1 MSTPVGT
8 PKFMAPE
15 IISAFNDHSSYSGS
29 LVDCWAAGIVVYVMV
44 AAAFPWTL
52 ATEMAM
58 MESGE
63 QQPPSLEYSQHV
75 AGNWRMPAGFT
86 PELTDFL
93 RHACAIDPTQRWSC
107 QQLLQHPWL
116 SSLAIGEGDVSSPTM
131 EQFFSEHDPDMQ
143 LDMQLEYRT
152 LEFEDTAP
160 TEQLEYLSAET
171 VDESPRCKRRR
182 HNRSGERIVV
192 LEHAGRSTQQLAQD
206 IVQAVE
212 TEFDGVQAEV
222 EQQIVMISHTD
233 PQRGFAQVRMVF
245 ESRPNEMSQITYQK
259 NSGDQLAFHFLVNQ
273 INNLVLRQIST

>member
-1 MSTPVGT
+1 MLAVEGRLRVTVSLC
-8 PKFMAPE
+8 
-15 IISAFNDHSSYSGS
+15 SYHCVFDTLDTVLCAH
-29 LVDCWAAGIVVYVMV
+29 LVCWE
-44 AAAFPWTL
+44 F
-52 ATEMAM
+52 
-58 MESGE
+58 
-63 QQPPSLEYSQHV
+63 
-75 AGNWRMPAGFT
+75 
-86 PELTDFL
+86 
-93 RHACAIDPTQRWSC
+93 RWSC

-222 EQQIVMISHTD
+222 NMTQYHCSSNTLTIVLFCC
-233 PQRGFAQVRMVF
+233 RL
-245 ESRPNEMSQITYQK
+245 
-259 NSGDQLAFHFLVNQ
+259 NSKL
-273 INNLVLRQIST
+273 

>member
-1 MSTPVGT
+1 MPIRTLSNLPVLSQLLMPLLLHYVCAAHSTADGGVCQGNPQLMSTPVGT

-93 RHACAIDPTQRWSC
+93 HHACAIDPTQRSGLC
-107 QQLLQHPWL
+107 VLLCM
-116 SSLAIGEGDVSSPTM
+116 DV
-131 EQFFSEHDPDMQ
+131 
-143 LDMQLEYRT
+143 
-152 LEFEDTAP
+152 
-160 TEQLEYLSAET
+160 
-171 VDESPRCKRRR
+171 C
-182 HNRSGERIVV
+182 
-192 LEHAGRSTQQLAQD
+192 GR
-206 IVQAVE
+206 
-212 TEFDGVQAEV
+212 
-222 EQQIVMISHTD
+222 
-233 PQRGFAQVRMVF
+233 
-245 ESRPNEMSQITYQK
+245 
-259 NSGDQLAFHFLVNQ
+259 
-273 INNLVLRQIST
+273 